1 MENLPD
7 SDDLRRK
14 ALVPGEDRDHLFLS
28 HPLVTDSLFLATP
41 QVKAAHGVLSM
52 CITLRDTGACF
63 VGVPRAGKTY
73 AISVLQKTIER
84 SNSPLVILSINT
96 KQHDKVT
103 EKAFFGDILEDL
115 DLKFEQKTTAP
126 VRRNRFKQYIK
137 TRCSIIESQ
146 TAILFIDEAQTWSE
160 IELTFIRDVSNDLK
174 KFDSINLIPV
184 LFATPQILKTAENL
198 KAADRI
204 DLIARFLR
212 NPIIIKGLTKQID
225 LEEVLKPIDDPI
237 LYAFPD
243 YSGVA
248 LSEFFIPRAYAN
260 GWRLQKEAPNLWRA
274 LLEELNLPSGQEANI
289 GMSWIISSVRYFLF
303 EAAKSNIDD
312 HFFGSDKMW
321 REAVRSGR
329 YSSLQSDF

>member
-1 MENLPD
+1 M
-7 SDDLRRK
+7 
-14 ALVPGEDRDHLFLS
+14 
-28 HPLVTDSLFLATP
+28 
-41 QVKAAHGVLSM
+41 
-52 CITLRDTGACF
+52 
-63 VGVPRAGKTY
+63 
-73 AISVLQKTIER
+73 
-84 SNSPLVILSINT
+84 
-96 KQHDKVT
+96 
-103 EKAFFGDILEDL
+103 
-115 DLKFEQKTTAP
+115 KFEQKTTAP

-303 EAAKSNIDD
+303 EA
-312 HFFGSDKMW
+312 
-321 REAVRSGR
+321 
-329 YSSLQSDF
+329 YQ